1 MSGGNSGGPVTG
13 TDTVPVPPGQSRAV
27 PATIGKPSSNA
38 TVVGSKVAGAGGL
51 GPTAT
56 ATANATAVKIAA
68 PKNPQREPGQEL
80 RPELGH

>member
-1 MSGGNSGGPVTG
+1 M
-13 TDTVPVPPGQSRAV
+13 
-27 PATIGKPSSNA
+27 
-38 TVVGSKVAGAGGL
+38 GSKVAGAGGL